1 MNSGSSASSSSAGQ
15 SAEASAISSWYQTSR
30 PSRHGTSLPVRRTTM
45 QVWVFGHPSRAS
57 WVFLFS
63 GTLRPPRGPSSA
75 VITTRQSESRMRSRS
90 ASGEKPP
97 NTTECTAPI
106 RAHASIAT
114 IASGTI
120 GM

>member
-1 MNSGSSASSSSAGQ
+1 MHVCVFGQSSS
-15 SAEASAISSWYQTSR
+15 
-30 PSRHGTSLPVRRTTM
+30 
-45 QVWVFGHPSRAS
+45 AS
-57 WVFLFS
+57 WVFFFS

-90 ASGEKPP
+90 ASGENPP

-114 IASGTI
+114 AASGTI